1 MGGFFNVKTLFVLEV
16 LAFVLTFG
24 YLKERLDQKAK
35 VSFKIY
41 VTDCTTNNYN
51 THIA

>member
-1 MGGFFNVKTLFVLEV
+1 MQKLFSFLRY
-16 LAFVLTFG
+16 LHLSSLFG

-41 VTDCTTNNYN
+41 DVTDCTTTNYN